1 MAGPCVRW
9 VDGWGCL
16 KCGVG
21 EELAVVV
28 ENWHWVL
35 VVCCDVRTRVSDW
48 LPGVF
53 CPLWWGACLEFV
65 SSSILKTKTKTRKTG
80 REKHSVYCD
89 IYTRGNM
96 WLVLHSLMLCPWW
109 SVVMAHHLA
118 CSMGCIVS
126 VWEHTALMMRCW
138 GSTRERKAR
147 TNHQK
152 GKNSQIPLHK
162 THTNFLTDIT
172 LKYLHDNRTTLT
184 AQKSHK
190 DICTQSYKNR
200 SVAQKCLLKI
210 AQVFHKET
218 HKSRTRKP
226 SHKISHNHSHKN
238 RTKTGTKKSHHHS
251 HKKIVQKYLHN
262 SRTKNILTKISYR
275 PECQMSTQISH
286 KTVCTT
292 LAHRRGSLK

>member
-1 MAGPCVRW
+1 VTSAPLP
-9 VDGWGCL
+9 D
-16 KCGVG
+16 
-21 EELAVVV
+21 VVS
-28 ENWHWVL
+28 L
-35 VVCCDVRTRVSDW
+35 VVCSD
-48 LPGVF
+48 G
-53 CPLWWGACLEFV
+53 
-65 SSSILKTKTKTRKTG
+65 SSP
-80 REKHSVYCD
+80 
-89 IYTRGNM
+89 
-96 WLVLHSLMLCPWW
+96 SLLNGMYRQC
-109 SVVMAHHLA
+109 VGTH
-118 CSMGCIVS
+118 C
-126 VWEHTALMMRCW
+126 TNDALL